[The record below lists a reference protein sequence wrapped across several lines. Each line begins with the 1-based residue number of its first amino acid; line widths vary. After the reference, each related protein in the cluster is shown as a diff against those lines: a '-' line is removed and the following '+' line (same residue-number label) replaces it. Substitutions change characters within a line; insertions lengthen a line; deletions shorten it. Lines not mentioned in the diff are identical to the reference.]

1 MEIIELKTSGK
12 CEMVDITKRI
22 KEAVNKN
29 KWNDGILVVFSMHTT
44 GGITINESYDPDV
57 QHDLIRALDKMV
69 PDLNFRH
76 MEGNSDAYLKTS
88 LIGAESTLIVEKGE
102 LLLGTWQGVYFC
114 EFDGGRER
122 RVLLKFI
129 GK

>member
-1 MEIIELKTSGK
+1 MEILEFKTSGK

-22 KEAVNKN
+22 KEVVYKN
-29 KWNDGILVVFSMHTT
+29 KWCDGILVVFSMHTT

-57 QHDLIRALDKMV
+57 QHDLIKAFDKMV
-69 PDLNFRH
+69 PNVEFLH
-76 MEGNSDAYLKTS
+76 MEGNSDAHLKTT
-88 LIGAESTLIVEKGE
+88 LVGAESTLIIEKGE

-114 EFDGGRER
+114 EFDGGRDR

>member
-76 MEGNSDAYLKTS
+76 MEGNSDAHLKTS

>member
-1 MEIIELKTSGK
+1 
-12 CEMVDITKRI
+12 
-22 KEAVNKN
+22 
-29 KWNDGILVVFSMHTT
+29 MHTT

-76 MEGNSDAYLKTS
+76 MEGNSDAHLKTS

-122 RVLLKFI
+122 RVLLKLI

>member
-1 MEIIELKTSGK
+1 MEIIEFKTSGK

-22 KEAVNKN
+22 KEAVYKN
-29 KWNDGILVVFSMHTT
+29 RWSDGILVVFSMHTT

-57 QHDLIRALDKMV
+57 QHDLIEALEKMV

-76 MEGNSDAYLKTS
+76 MEGNSDAHLKTS
-88 LIGAESTLIVEKGE
+88 LVGAESTLIIEKGK
-102 LLLGTWQGVYFC
+102 LLLGIWQGVYFC

>member
-22 KEAVNKN
+22 KEAVYKN
-29 KWNDGILVVFSMHTT
+29 RWNDGILVVFSMHTT

-76 MEGNSDAYLKTS
+76 MEGNSDAHLKTS

>member
-1 MEIIELKTSGK
+1 MEIIEIKTSGK
-12 CEMVDITKRI
+12 CEMVDITKKI
-22 KEAVNKN
+22 KEAVHKN
-29 KWNDGILVVFSMHTT
+29 RWNDGILVVFSMHTT

-57 QHDLIRALDKMV
+57 QHDLIRALNKMV
-69 PDLNFRH
+69 PDLQFRH
-76 MEGNSDAYLKTS
+76 MEGNSDAHLKTS
-88 LIGAESTLIVEKGE
+88 LIGTESTLIIEKGE

-122 RVLLKFI
+122 QVILKFI

>member
-22 KEAVNKN
+22 KEAVYKN

-76 MEGNSDAYLKTS
+76 MEGNSDAHLKTS